1 MRLNGENLKLEWFNP
16 IKQMRDEE
24 YTFLDHFVRTKTYG
38 NILEIGQG
46 GSTVILLDA
55 TADTDRLV
63 YSVDLKF
70 KLKDT
75 MKYLPLD
82 YVERLKFIQEDSQKV
97 NLKEK
102 FGMVLVD
109 GEHTITGVRRD
120 TMNIWMNLDDNGYM
134 LFHDYALQEG
144 VTKFVDDLCNRFNQ
158 ARFIQQEKNIAVVQK
173 L

>member
-16 IKQMRDEE
+16 IQQMRDEE

-63 YSVDLKF
+63 YSIDLKF

-102 FGMVLVD
+102 FGIILVD

-120 TMNIWMNLDDNGYM
+120 TMNIWMNLEDNGYM
-134 LFHDYALQEG
+134 LFHDYGIAPG
-144 VTKFVDDLCNRFNQ
+144 VTKFVDDLISRFHQ
-158 ARFIQQEKNIAVVQK
+158 ARLVQQQDNLIVVQK
-173 L
+173 I